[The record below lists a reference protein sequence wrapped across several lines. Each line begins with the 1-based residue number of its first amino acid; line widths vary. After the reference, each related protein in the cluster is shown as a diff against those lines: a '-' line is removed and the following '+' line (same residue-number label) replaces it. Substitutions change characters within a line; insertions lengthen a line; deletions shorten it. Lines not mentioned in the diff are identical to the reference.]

1 MTKIL
6 LVRHGET
13 NWNKEHRLQGHLDI
27 GLNQQGIIQAQ
38 LLGQALAQEKIDI
51 AYSSDLSRA
60 LDTANTITSHHE
72 VPTIVDSQLRER
84 CYGEIQGMT
93 YQEIEEKLPDN
104 HRAWHSRDPDFQPKG
119 GETLRQ
125 FYVRV
130 TSSMER
136 IAQNHVGEVV
146 LIVAHGGVL
155 DCMYRL
161 ATNMDIAEKRKVE
174 LLNTSLNRLVFT
186 DNSLQI
192 ETWGDISHINQL
204 QSLDDVESGKKS
216 VPWLL
221 P

>member
-27 GLNQQGIIQAQ
+27 GLNEQGVLQAK
-38 LLGQALAQEKIDI
+38 LLGQALANEKIDI
-51 AYSSDLSRA
+51 TYSSDLSRA
-60 LDTANTITSHHE
+60 LDTANTITLHHD
-72 VPTIVDSQLRER
+72 VPTVIDADLRER
-84 CYGEIQGMT
+84 CYGEIQGLT
-93 YQEIEEKLPDN
+93 YKDIEEQLPEN
-104 HRAWHSRDPDFQPKG
+104 HKAWHSRDPDFQPKG

-125 FYVRV
+125 FYIRV
-130 TSSMER
+130 TNSIER
-136 IAQNHVGEVV
+136 IAKNHIGEVV

-161 ATNMDIAEKRKVE
+161 ATKMDIAKKRKVE
-174 LLNTSLNRLVFT
+174 LLNTSLNRLFFT
-186 DNSLQI
+186 DQCFEI
-192 ETWGDISHINQL
+192 EAWGDVSHL
-204 QSLDDVESGKKS
+204 QELKSLDDVDSGSKS

>member
-186 DNSLQI
+186 DNSFQI
-192 ETWGDISHINQL
+192 ETWGDISHLNQL
-204 QSLDDVESGKKS
+204 QSLDDVDSGKKS

>member
-13 NWNKEHRLQGHLDI
+13 NWNKEHRLQGHIDI
-27 GLNQQGIIQAQ
+27 ALNDQGIVQAK
-38 LLGQALAQEKIDI
+38 LLSQALAKEKIDV

-60 LDTANTITSHHE
+60 FDTANAITAHHAI
-72 VPTIVDSQLRER
+72 PTIVDVQLRER

-93 YQEIEEKLPDN
+93 YQEIEEKLPEN

-125 FYVRV
+125 FYQRV
-130 TSSMER
+130 TTAMQR
-136 IAQNHVGEVV
+136 IAKNHFGEVV
-146 LIVAHGGVL
+146 LVVAHGGVL
-155 DCMYRL
+155 DCMYRF
-161 ATNMDIAEKRKVE
+161 ATEMDISEKRKVE
-174 LLNTSLNRLVFT
+174 LLNTSLNRLMYVDERF
-186 DNSLQI
+186 QV
-192 ETWGDISHINQL
+192 EEWGDVSHLKQST
-204 QSLDDVESGKKS
+204 SLDDVDSGSPS